1 MPRSNDAVPSNG
13 YPHTTAAGG
22 ARPGPGQGG
31 ALRPHRRTTVALVAA
46 GALVALA
53 ACGNNLD
60 QQGGGAAA
68 GSPECEEGPLQLGV
82 VLEVTGASAAL
93 GVPERD
99 AVNLAVA
106 RLNEAGGVNGEPVE
120 VAILDNQSREDQ
132 AAKHATQLV
141 NQDEVHV
148 LIGSGRTG
156 GSLAMRPI
164 AERAQ
169 TPMISLGA
177 GAQIIEGSEYVYKTP
192 PSDSVVL
199 EQLVQYMADQGY
211 QEIGLLR
218 DASAFGEG
226 VAEAIDAA
234 GADKGIKVTA
244 LEKFDPAATE
254 FTAQLLNLKNAG
266 TDANI
271 VWGSSTSPALAVK
284 AYREL
289 GIETPLLTSYGLAA
303 ASFLETAG
311 VTAEGTV
318 LNGNKVLVTEDLP
331 ADDPQKEVLTDFVAA
346 FEEEYGTK
354 PSPFAGYAWD
364 AVNLAAQ
371 AAEEGGT
378 CRGGI
383 LGAIAEIDEHVGATG
398 IYDFTTGD
406 HSGLGESPLVF
417 LEVRDG
423 EFTLLDES

>member
-1 MPRSNDAVPSNG
+1 MPRSEDAVMSTWRLR
-13 YPHTTAAGG
+13 TTASGA
-22 ARPGPGQGG
+22 ARPSRGGGRASGPR
-31 ALRPHRRTTVALVAA
+31 LRTTVTVVTA

-53 ACGNNLD
+53 GCGNNLD
-60 QQGGGAAA
+60 QQGGSAA
-68 GSPECEEGPLQLGV
+68 GSQECEEGPLQLGV

-99 AVNLAVA
+99 AVELAVA
-106 RLNEAGGVNGEPVE
+106 QINDAGGVKGEPVE
-120 VAILDNQSREDQ
+120 VTILDNQSREDQ
-132 AAKHATQLV
+132 AAKHATQLI

-199 EQLVQYMADQGY
+199 AQLVQYMADQGY

-218 DASAFGEG
+218 DSSAFGEG

-234 GADKGIKVTA
+234 GADRDIKVTA

-289 GIETPLLTSYGLAA
+289 GIAAPLLTSYGLAA
-303 ASFLETAG
+303 GSFLETAG
-311 VTAEGTV
+311 ATAEGVV
-318 LNGNKVLVTEDLP
+318 LNGNKVLVTDDLP
-331 ADDPQKEVLTDFVAA
+331 ADDPQKEVLTDFVSA

-364 AVNLAAQ
+364 AVHLAAQ

-378 CRGGI
+378 CRDGI
-383 LGAIAEIDEHVGATG
+383 LTAMREIDEHVGVTG

-417 LEVRDG
+417 LEVRNG

>member
-1 MPRSNDAVPSNG
+1 MPRSEDAVTPTWLAR
-13 YPHTTAAGG
+13 TTASSAARAALGLGG
-22 ARPGPGQGG
+22 AVGP
-31 ALRPHRRTTVALVAA
+31 RRRTTVAFVAA
-46 GALVALA
+46 GALVALT
-53 ACGNNLD
+53 ACGSNLD
-60 QQGGGAAA
+60 EQGGAAA
-68 GSPECEEGPLQLGV
+68 GSQECEEGPLELGV

-99 AVNLAVA
+99 AVELAVA
-106 RLNEAGGVNGEPVE
+106 RLNEAGGVNGQPVE
-120 VAILDNQSREDQ
+120 ATVLDNQSREDQ

-141 NQDEVHV
+141 NEDEVHV

-177 GAQIIEGSEYVYKTP
+177 GAQIIDGSQYVYKTP

-199 EQLVQYMADQGY
+199 KQLVQYMAEQGY

-311 VTAEGTV
+311 AAADGTV
-318 LNGNKVLVTEDLP
+318 LNGNKVLVTDDLP
-331 ADDPQKEVLTDFVAA
+331 ADDPQKQVLTDFVAA
-346 FEEEYGTK
+346 FEEEYGVK

-383 LGAIAEIDEHVGATG
+383 LSAMDEIDEHVGVTG

-406 HSGLGESPLVF
+406 RSGLGESPLVF

>member
-1 MPRSNDAVPSNG
+1 MPSPEATPTSAWHPATVTSGAPRASRDSTWTGTRRS
-13 YPHTTAAGG
+13 
-22 ARPGPGQGG
+22 
-31 ALRPHRRTTVALVAA
+31 RTVLSLLVT

-53 ACGNNLD
+53 GCGNNLD
-60 QQGGGAAA
+60 EQGAATA
-68 GSPECEEGPLQLGV
+68 TGSGECETGPLKLGV
-82 VLEVTGASAAL
+82 VLEVTGAAAAL

-99 AVNLAVA
+99 AVKLAVERINA
-106 RLNEAGGVNGEPVE
+106 AGGVNGEDVE
-120 VAILDNQSREDQ
+120 AVILDNQSREDQ
-132 AAKHATQLV
+132 AAKHATQLI
-141 NQDEVHV
+141 NQDKVDV

-164 AERAQ
+164 AERSQ

-177 GAQIIEGSEYVYKTP
+177 GAKIIEDSEYVYKTP

-199 EQLVQYMADQGY
+199 KQLVNYMAEQGY
-211 QEIGLLR
+211 KEIGLLR
-218 DASAFGEG
+218 DSSAFGEG

-254 FTAQLLNLKNAG
+254 FTAQLLSLKNAG

-289 GIETPLLTSYGLAA
+289 GLQAPLLTSYGLAA

-311 VTAEGTV
+311 PTANGVV
-318 LNGNKVLVTEDLP
+318 LNGNKVLVTDDLP
-331 ADDPQKEVLTDFVAA
+331 SDDPQKEVLTEFVSA
-346 FEEEYGTK
+346 FEQEYGVK

-364 AVNLAAQ
+364 AVNLATE
-371 AAEEGGT
+371 AAEAGGS
-378 CRGGI
+378 CRPGI
-383 LGAIAEIDEHVGATG
+383 LTALGEIENHVGVTG
-398 IYDFTTGD
+398 VYDFTTGD

-423 EFTLLDES
+423 EFELLEQS

>member
-1 MPRSNDAVPSNG
+1 MPSSEDDATSTWRLG
-13 YPHTTAAGG
+13 ATTAGAGRLSRRASWSG
-22 ARPGPGQGG
+22 ARLSRK
-31 ALRPHRRTTVALVAA
+31 AIVLVAA
-46 GALVALA
+46 GGLIAVAG
-53 ACGNNLD
+53 CGNNLE
-60 QQGGGAAA
+60 QQGGADAAA
-68 GSPECEEGPLQLGV
+68 SGECEGPLKLGV

-99 AVNLAVA
+99 AVNLAVK
-106 RLNEAGGVNGEPVE
+106 RINEAGGINGEDVE
-120 VAILDNQSREDQ
+120 AIILDNQSREDQ
-132 AAKHATQLV
+132 AAKHATQLI
-141 NQDEVHV
+141 NQDEVDV

-164 AERAQ
+164 AERSQ

-177 GAQIIEGSEYVYKTP
+177 GAQIIKDSEYVFKTP

-199 EQLVQYMADQGY
+199 AQLVEYMAEKGY
-211 QEIGLLR
+211 KKIGLLR
-218 DASAFGEG
+218 DSSAFGEG
-226 VAEAIDAA
+226 VAEALDAA
-234 GADKGIKVTA
+234 GADQGIKVAA

-254 FTAQLLNLKNAG
+254 FTAQLLSLKNAG

-289 GIETPLLTSYGLAA
+289 GLEAPLLSSYGLAA
-303 ASFLETAG
+303 ASFLEAAGPTANG
-311 VTAEGTV
+311 VV

-331 ADDPQKEVLTDFVAA
+331 ADDPQKETLTEFVSA
-346 FEEEYGTK
+346 FEQEYDTK

-364 AVNLAAQ
+364 AVNLAAE
-371 AAEEGGT
+371 AATNAGP
-378 CRGGI
+378 CRPEI
-383 LGAIAEIDEHVGATG
+383 LTAISEIDGHVGVTG
-398 IYDFTTGD
+398 VYDFTGGD

-423 EFTLLDES
+423 QFELLDQS